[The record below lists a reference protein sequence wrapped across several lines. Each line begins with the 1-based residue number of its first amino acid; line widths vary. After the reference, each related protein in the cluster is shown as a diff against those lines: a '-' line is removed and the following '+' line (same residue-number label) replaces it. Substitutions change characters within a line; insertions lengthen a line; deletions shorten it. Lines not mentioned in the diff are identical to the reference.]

1 MFQDLGKRRETA
13 GSLPVRSREAEGG
26 SFIVDRL
33 GTVLGFDEGMERLTG
48 WPAVEIVGRNKD
60 HAGYCDADGQDHA
73 RAFPIPIY
81 EGAIPVPDGSQT
93 LELRLRCSDGCTVDV
108 DAEATLL
115 PGRGERIKISVRRVL
130 TRSGGVFSAH
140 DLDGFDPLT
149 GLGGGRAFG
158 RRLAEAYRSASR
170 RGRPL
175 ALVLADV
182 DHLRKV
188 NDLMGREVGDRVLRK
203 LAGIFRATV
212 PDEDLIARIGDDD
225 FAILL
230 PEAGRGDARQIA
242 AKLRSTVERFRFF
255 GVREDHD
262 EDDLRV
268 TLSLGAASFP
278 ADADT
283 DDDLMKR
290 AEEALGQ
297 ARAFGR
303 NRVWCYT
310 RRPRVPV
317 EVPIYFDSAEDP
329 LVGFTRDLSPSG
341 VFVQTSVSMEIGM
354 RCAFAFPLPNYDGRV
369 HVIGRVV
376 RTVPPQPDAANEVRI
391 PGMGIEFERFGPEDR
406 RAIESFLHAHESMT
420 LRPETGICSV

>member
-48 WPAVEIVGRNKD
+48 WPAVEIVGRHKD
-60 HAGYCDADGQDHA
+60 QAGYSDSDGQEHP
-73 RAFPIPIY
+73 RTSPVPIY
-81 EGAIPVPDGSQT
+81 EGEIAVPDGSQT
-93 LELRLRCSDGCTVDV
+93 LELRLRCRDGCTVDV

-115 PGRGERIKISVRRVL
+115 PGRGERVKIRVRRVL
-130 TRSGGVFSAH
+130 TRSGGARFDEDRSE
-140 DLDGFDPLT
+140 LDPLT
-149 GLGGGRAFG
+149 GLAGAGEFG
-158 RRLAEAYRSASR
+158 RRLADAYRAAFK

-175 ALVLADV
+175 ALVIADV
-182 DHLRKV
+182 DHLRRI
-188 NDLMGREVGDRVLRK
+188 NDRLGRDAGDQVLKK
-203 LAGIFRATV
+203 LAGIFRAAV
-212 PDEDLIARIGDDD
+212 PDEDLTARVGDDD
-225 FAILL
+225 FAFLL
-230 PEAGRGDARQIA
+230 PDAGRGDARQVA

-255 GVREDHD
+255 GIRGE
-262 EDDLRV
+262 ENGDDIRV
-268 TLSLGAASFP
+268 TLSLGAASYP

-290 AEEALGQ
+290 AEEALDQ
-297 ARAFGR
+297 ARDFGR

-317 EVPIYFDSAEDP
+317 EVPVYFDSSEDP

-341 VFVQTSVSMEIGM
+341 VFVQTAVAMEIGM
-354 RCAFAFPLPNYDGRV
+354 RCAFAFPLPNQDGRV

-376 RTVPPQPDAANEVRI
+376 RTVPPQPDARSEVRI

-420 LRPETGICSV
+420 LRPETGICSM